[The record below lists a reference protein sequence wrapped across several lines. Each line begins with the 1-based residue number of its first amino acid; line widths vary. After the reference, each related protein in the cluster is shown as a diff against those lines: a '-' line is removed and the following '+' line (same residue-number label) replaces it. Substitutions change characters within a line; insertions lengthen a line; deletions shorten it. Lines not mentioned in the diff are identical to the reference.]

1 MSRPCLGR
9 VAALTLLLLAG
20 LGLFMACSGDGNG
33 HSSGAEP
40 AENQAEATRVE
51 QQRDVMS
58 QFLGA
63 YPVKSYASFEEAEQ
77 VAGYHIPR
85 PTPEYPIAYNL
96 THLQWFP
103 QFDRP
108 FSETHYGLPP
118 VGDTPMWAQVNVSPS
133 YFYYE
138 GDKGATRGEPTNA
151 GGKAGWMAPGY
162 DKSWVFIFECGAV
175 DDVKL
180 YCQVMAGKDIG
191 WEAFEHFVST
201 LQ

>member
-1 MSRPCLGR
+1 M
-9 VAALTLLLLAG
+9 
-20 LGLFMACSGDGNG
+20 N
-33 HSSGAEP
+33 
-40 AENQAEATRVE
+40 
-51 QQRDVMS
+51 

-63 YPVKSYASFEEAEQ
+63 YPVKGYASFEEAEQ
-77 VAGYHIPR
+77 VAGYHILR
-85 PTPEYPIAYNL
+85 PSSEYPIAYNL
-96 THLQWFP
+96 TNLRWFP

-108 FSETHYGLPP
+108 FGETHYGLPP

-138 GDKGATRGEPTNA
+138 GDKGATRGEPMTV
-151 GGKAGWMAPGY
+151 GGRAGWMAPGY

-180 YCQVMAGKDIG
+180 YCQVMAGQDIG
-191 WEAFEHFVST
+191 WEAFDHFVST